1 MPPKSQGTKK
11 PCIQP
16 DKSYLRSPKL
26 YKIFILYSLMYI
38 FRTPSYDDRDLMSPS
53 VRI

>member
-11 PCIQP
+11 PRIQP
-16 DKSYLRSPKL
+16 AKSYLRSPKL
-26 YKIFILYSLMYI
+26 YKIFILYSLMYV
-38 FRTPSYDDRDLMSPS
+38 FRTPPYGGRDLMSPS